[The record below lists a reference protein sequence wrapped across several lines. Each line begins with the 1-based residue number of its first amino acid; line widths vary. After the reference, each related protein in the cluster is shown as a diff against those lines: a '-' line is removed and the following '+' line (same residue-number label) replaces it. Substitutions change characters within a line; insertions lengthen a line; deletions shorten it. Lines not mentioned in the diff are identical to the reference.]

1 MKRKITW
8 IRHGQSTWNA
18 QGIWQGHTDVPLSEL
33 GRDQAAALG
42 RRLGSQRFDA
52 VYSSDLARSRQTCEL
67 ALPDADMI
75 LDERLREIHFG
86 VYEGKSRET
95 LTTEEAAAV
104 KTWWVEPYVEKL
116 RGGES
121 MTCLNTRVSEFL
133 AELPAECE
141 VAIFTHGGVIRN
153 ALWQVVGVPVQG
165 AWSVQIEN
173 TSVTVLEYTSE
184 RVLMHRVNDCA
195 HLEQI

>member
-18 QGIWQGHTDVPLSEL
+18 EGKWQGHTDVPLSEL
-33 GRDQAAALG
+33 GREQATALG
-42 RRLGSQRFDA
+42 RRLDPQRFDA
-52 VYSSDLARSRQTCEL
+52 VYSSDLTRSRQTCEL
-67 ALPDADMI
+67 ALPKANML
-75 LDERLREIHFG
+75 LDKRLREINFG
-86 VYEGKSRET
+86 VYEGKSRDP
-95 LTTEEAAAV
+95 LTTSEAAAV
-104 KTWWVEPYVEKL
+104 KTWWVEPYLEKL
-116 RGGES
+116 QGGES

-184 RVLMHRVNDCA
+184 RTLVHRVNDSA
-195 HLEQI
+195 HLEF

>member
-18 QGIWQGHTDVPLSEL
+18 EGKWQGHTDVPLSEL
-33 GRDQAAALG
+33 GREQATALG
-42 RRLGSQRFDA
+42 RRLDPQRFDA
-52 VYSSDLARSRQTCEL
+52 VYSSDLTRSRQTCEL
-67 ALPDADMI
+67 ALPKANML
-75 LDERLREIHFG
+75 LDKRLREINFG
-86 VYEGKSRET
+86 VYEGKSRDT
-95 LTTEEAAAV
+95 LT
-104 KTWWVEPYVEKL
+104 TWWVEPYLEKL
-116 RGGES
+116 QGGES

-184 RVLMHRVNDCA
+184 RTLVHRVNDSA
-195 HLEQI
+195 HLEF

>member
-67 ALPDADMI
+67 ALPDAEMV
-75 LDERLREIHFG
+75 LDERLREINFG

-116 RGGES
+116 QGGES
-121 MTCLNTRVSEFL
+121 MTCLNIRVSEFL
-133 AELPAECE
+133 AELPSECE

-184 RVLMHRVNDCA
+184 RTLVHRVNDSA
-195 HLEQI
+195 HLEI